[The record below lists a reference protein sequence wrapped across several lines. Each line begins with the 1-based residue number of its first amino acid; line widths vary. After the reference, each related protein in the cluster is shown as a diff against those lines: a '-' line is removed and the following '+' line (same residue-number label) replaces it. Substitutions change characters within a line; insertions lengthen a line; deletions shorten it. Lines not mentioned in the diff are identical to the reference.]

1 MASRFARQLET
12 HQAFKLSENDIQ
24 SAAER
29 VWGDARDPVD
39 TNVVAC
45 SADLDLFVCD
55 RTNRVK
61 VINMKAVREGKA
73 SDTKTLIFDPPINYR
88 IVKIIFNTT
97 GSLMAAVG
105 VHQCTIVELSERV
118 RAQLVSATDDDVLC
132 QTHPLAEFLLSSGSR
147 IKIEKAEW
155 HPLSNAH
162 LCLLTSDNFLRFYNV
177 AVDTEEPE
185 QILRIPDLLQHN
197 VKILRN
203 EIEDDA
209 AHKKRSLTKAA
220 IKKQLAAYMSPDVI
234 DGDAN
239 VVTFC
244 FGNAKSGGWLPFTV
258 FILLDSGEIFYISPV
273 IPYNTPMRLE
283 LLKSVEEEAH
293 DAVVQLE
300 RSPSPVQP
308 YEFEDV
314 DLRKK
319 WVYEVTGELVSVNPA
334 EPADFEILPDPD
346 FGLSSDSGA
355 ESDTSTKRRSSRFK
369 NIANLA
375 GAKHSSDWIRTRRPD
390 STPAL
395 RIQGPVCFVRQ
406 GKVETVKEELRLAK
420 AMGTPTDMICTATSP
435 PVLVRA
441 FARGAVENF
450 VVCDRVAPAW
460 KHPKNADLIAH
471 PVEAIFWEGVDLQYL
486 AQTEPNKMNTP
497 YTPTRLLTHPY
508 HESLVFI
515 YSSNGIHRMNLS
527 WLSRLQEA
535 LKRENAPPKDFI
547 SNLKHAEID
556 FLLNARP
563 VRASHPSAVVGASFL
578 AQPSSSSMM
587 EFFFVVYEA
596 AEADNAEGGSIP
608 EPSTSAKASIGTSL
622 SPSRFEI
629 EAGIKQ
635 DPTSMKN
642 NGKAVPKYNANH
654 FSWRAH
660 CFEARRPTASKEEW
674 LSSAVVTAAEEDSLN
689 PRSPSKSRGGK
700 SSEAAGAYV
709 PPTAPGAVTRLGE
722 ALNPESPE
730 SLRYLLQWTK
740 RVREHQG
747 GYSNKIH
754 HEVTTRLGTLA
765 ERVQAQSQSLQS
777 VEDKFERVVAH
788 KNAIT
793 DKVEQARALQEVLSK
808 RLVLLIGLINSSQK
822 DLSKAEMKFFKEIR
836 EQYERLGDFKSRAE
850 DLRQQAARL
859 VPETITDTK
868 PFQLTEDQIVQV
880 QGFLK
885 TQQESISELAQAVS
899 EVYRDAEDLSA

>member
-1 MASRFARQLET
+1 MLTWFFSHLTTTCGACPHHPR
-12 HQAFKLSENDIQ
+12 K
-24 SAAER
+24 SAPAPSSFIFVSDFR
-29 VWGDARDPVD
+29 V
-39 TNVVAC
+39 
-45 SADLDLFVCD
+45 
-55 RTNRVK
+55 
-61 VINMKAVREGKA
+61 
-73 SDTKTLIFDPPINYR
+73 
-88 IVKIIFNTT
+88 
-97 GSLMAAVG
+97 
-105 VHQCTIVELSERV
+105 
-118 RAQLVSATDDDVLC
+118 
-132 QTHPLAEFLLSSGSR
+132 
-147 IKIEKAEW
+147 
-155 HPLSNAH
+155 
-162 LCLLTSDNFLRFYNV
+162 YNV
-177 AVDTEEPE
+177 TKDTEEPE

-197 VKILRN
+197 VKVLRN
-203 EIEDDA
+203 EIEDEA
-209 AHKKRSLTKAA
+209 AHKKRTLTKAA
-220 IKKQLAAYMSPDVI
+220 IKKQLSLYMSADII

-244 FGNAKSGGWLPFTV
+244 FGSSKSGGWLPFTV
-258 FILLDSGEIFYISPV
+258 FILLDSGEIFYISPI
-273 IPYNTPMRLE
+273 IPYNAPLRLE

-293 DAVVQLE
+293 DAVLQLE
-300 RSPSPVQP
+300 RSPNPVQK

-319 WVYEVTGELVSVNPA
+319 WVYEVTGEFVSVNPM

-346 FGLSSDSGA
+346 FGLGSDSGA
-355 ESDTSTKRRSSRFK
+355 ESDSSTQRRSSRFK
-369 NIANLA
+369 NISDLA
-375 GAKHSSDWIRTRRPD
+375 GAKLSSDWIRTRRPET
-390 STPAL
+390 TPAL

-406 GKVETVKEELRLAK
+406 GQVETVKEELRLAK
-420 AMGTPTDMICTATSP
+420 AMGIPSDLVCTATNP

-441 FARGAVENF
+441 FAKGAIENF
-450 VVCDRVAPAW
+450 VVCDRIAPAW
-460 KHPKNADLIAH
+460 KQPKNADLIAH

-486 AQTEPNKMNTP
+486 TLTEPNKLNTP

-515 YSSNGIHRMNLS
+515 YSSNGVHRMNLS

-556 FLLNARP
+556 FLLNTRP
-563 VRASHPSAVVGASFL
+563 VRTSHPCAVVGASFL

-587 EFFFVVYEA
+587 EFFFVVYET
-596 AEADNAEGGSIP
+596 AEAENPEGGSTP

-629 EAGIKQ
+629 EAGIRP
-635 DPTSMKN
+635 DPSSMKN
-642 NGKAVPKYNANH
+642 NGKAVPKYNTNH

-674 LSSAVVTAAEEDSLN
+674 LSAAVVTAVEEDLSMGKS
-689 PRSPSKSRGGK
+689 RSPSKSRGKGG
-700 SSEAAGAYV
+700 EPTGAYV
-709 PPTAPGAVTRLGE
+709 PPTAPGAVTRIGE
-722 ALNPESPE
+722 SLNPESAE

-740 RVREHQG
+740 RAREHQG
-747 GYSNKIH
+747 SYSTKIH
-754 HEVTTRLGTLA
+754 HEVTTRLETLA
-765 ERVQAQSQSLQS
+765 ERMQTQAQSLQS
-777 VEDKFERVVAH
+777 VEEKFNRVVDH
-788 KNAIT
+788 KNAVT

-808 RLVLLIGLINSSQK
+808 RLVLLIGIINSSQK

-836 EQYERLGDFKSRAE
+836 EQYDRLNDFKSRAE

-859 VPETITDTK
+859 VPETVTDTK